1 MEQAQVTW
9 DAFGNPIQAI
19 DYARTE
25 AHVRYGPIS
34 RPMVPDSA
42 RGKNRFLYGRGSVTY
57 WRQVSG
63 FPGRPRASTSAHH
76 APSVDENEFGGHRDY
91 RLQSAIDR
99 TLVGEDPVHAIVRT
113 LIHAI

>member
-42 RGKNRFLYGRGSVTY
+42 RGKSRFLYGRGSVLTLR
-57 WRQVSG
+57 WNERADPRRDAISSQWIRTRSAKG
-63 FPGRPRASTSAHH
+63 DRP
-76 APSVDENEFGGHRDY
+76 
-91 RLQSAIDR
+91 
-99 TLVGEDPVHAIVRT
+99 
-113 LIHAI
+113 

>member
-19 DYARTE
+19 DYDGTE

-42 RGKNRFLYGRGSVTY
+42 CGKRRFLCGRGSVTHG
-57 WRQVSG
+57 RQVSR
-63 FPGRPRASTSAHH
+63 FPGWPRPSTSAHH
-76 APSVDENEFGGHRDY
+76 APSVDENELGGHRDR
-91 RLQSAIDR
+91 RLRSAIDR

-113 LIHAI
+113 LIHTI